1 MRRYE
6 TVFIIRPN
14 AGEEEINRVI
24 NYVSEIIT
32 ADGGTIIETN
42 RWGLKKLAYLIKKES
57 MGYYVLCDFA
67 SVPASV
73 AEIERRYRIDDA
85 VIKFMT
91 LKIADDI
98 NAEGALQAVDA
109 VNDRVTSEEAARQ
122 EAEDDDD
129 DDDDVDDDDV
139 DDDDDDDESKEKNN
153 R

>member
-14 AGEEEINRVI
+14 AGEEEINRIV
-24 NYVSEIIT
+24 NYVAEIIK

-42 RWGLKKLAYLIKKES
+42 RWGLKKLAYPIKKEI
-57 MGYYVLCDFA
+57 MGYYILCDFA

-98 NAEGALQAVDA
+98 NAEDALQAVNA
-109 VNDRVTSEEAARQ
+109 VNDRVASEEAARQ
-122 EAEDDDD
+122 EAETETETETA
-129 DDDDVDDDDV
+129 
-139 DDDDDDDESKEKNN
+139 ESEKESEEKSAE
-153 R
+153 